1 MDYAELYDNLS
12 GEFPREALHV
22 DASRGKKTLLVGAKV
37 GWVIDWLNKKLGIC
51 GVGWRFAYSTPE
63 IQDDKARTYVLVQF
77 RVDGEDAVNAATFG
91 KEGGVKWLH
100 GSNRV
105 WSEPIIS
112 VGEQPILYGR
122 VGDAIKGAV
131 SHGLSKAASYMG
143 VAIDNY
149 KGMYTVEDDGETITR
164 TDGSAQ
170 EDLIEGLIM
179 ALADVDPDLVEGF
192 RDEYGM
198 VDEIV
203 KGKYHLG
210 LHNYIEAHER
220 VGAAYEEH
228 KEAILQGQKFS
239 ALTVGRVLAIYK
251 ALHSYQ
257 NDEDM
262 TEEDVLSLLTEN
274 QPADEP
280 DNVIED

>member
-1 MDYAELYDNLS
+1 M
-12 GEFPREALHV
+12 
-22 DASRGKKTLLVGAKV
+22 KT
-37 GWVIDWLNKKLGIC
+37 
-51 GVGWRFAYSTPE
+51 
-63 IQDDKARTYVLVQF
+63 
-77 RVDGEDAVNAATFG
+77 
-91 KEGGVKWLH
+91 
-100 GSNRV
+100 
-105 WSEPIIS
+105 
-112 VGEQPILYGR
+112 
-122 VGDAIKGAV
+122 
-131 SHGLSKAASYMG
+131 
-143 VAIDNY
+143 
-149 KGMYTVEDDGETITR
+149 TVEDDGETITR

-203 KGKYHLG
+203 KSKYHLG
-210 LHNYIEAHER
+210 LHNYIEAHGR
-220 VGAAYEEH
+220 VGAVYSEY
-228 KEAILQGQKFS
+228 KDKILQGQKFS

-251 ALHSYQ
+251 VLHSYQ